1 MRFSRFVNFSFTSF
15 EISLFEEPNKFLISL
30 TYLWTSSTILFV
42 SFSILSKL
50 DFLFWRISRISC
62 TEDFN
67 SSSSILI
74 PLLRYSEIVTSFVST
89 SVTFSDKTSCFSSMV
104 WVKLSE
110 TVSIFF
116 WMEFSKLET
125 SILSSLNMISSCNFL
140 TSPKSDANFSVW
152 FKILWIKSLSSSMN
166 FENSSAVTTFE
177 IVFCNSESCTMI
189 ESLCISWVFIK
200 SVFNSSI
207 IW

>member
-1 MRFSRFVNFSFTSF
+1 MIFSRFVNFSFTSF
-15 EISLFEEPNKFLISL
+15 EISWCEDSNKFLISL
-30 TYLWTSSTILFV
+30 TYLWTSSTTLFV

-50 DFLFWRISRISC
+50 DFLFWRISRISLIVV
-62 TEDFN
+62 FKVA
-67 SSSSILI
+67 SSSLI
-74 PLLRYSEIVTSFVST
+74 PLLRYSEIVISFVSIFE
-89 SVTFSDKTSCFSSMV
+89 TFSDKSSCFFSIV
-104 WVKLSE
+104 CFKL
-110 TVSIFF
+110 VDADSIFF
-116 WMEFSKLET
+116 WIVFSMLEI